1 MFGNPRRSHCQLSLY
16 GHWLDE
22 VRCSNKTADL
32 LQSCTSGWCGGGVP
46 MSVHAHTHTHT
57 HTQMCIK

>member
-1 MFGNPRRSHCQLSLY
+1 MFGNHRCSHCQLSLY

-32 LQSCTSGWCGGGVP
+32 FQSCTSGRWGVGGGGVQ
-46 MSVHAHTHTHT
+46 MSMHTHIHK
-57 HTQMCIK
+57 CA